1 MTELKGRRWRQA
13 IRKVASLKIAVAII
27 IWLAV
32 VTAWGTIVE
41 AQYDAFAAKKLV
53 YDTWWMYLPL
63 SALCLSLTAVMVD
76 RWPWKP
82 RHLGFIM
89 AHIGIIT
96 LLVGAWI
103 TSRFGVDGSISLGPG
118 ESQGSVSVGETDLV
132 VYSSMDG
139 QSYRPLYNQ
148 EVDFFTLPA
157 QDNPVSIPIPEGEI
171 RVVES
176 MNYGMRDS
184 QFVAS
189 KEESSGAAVRLQL
202 ENANVNLTQWVL
214 QPSRSTSETRDL
226 GPAQISI
233 VPEFPRSFGGRNAI
247 LFKPIGPRELGYEI
261 HSAKTGSVKRG
272 RLTAGAEVETGWMG
286 LKLRVLKY
294 FYQAK
299 EEIRYKPLSRPS
311 ELTSQAIRIEYRT
324 PGSAELKSQW
334 MGLGSLLKLYSD
346 DQVYVLSFANRKIP
360 MGFKVKLKDFRVGRY
375 QGTVRAASYESL
387 VEVPEAGE
395 ALISMNEP
403 LKHGGFTFYQ
413 ASFNSDDAGRPV
425 ASILSVNWDPG
436 RGIKYLGSALIV
448 LGTMHLFY
456 LKRRS
461 WLKTAETEQTANG

>member
-1 MTELKGRRWRQA
+1 MSWWRRA
-13 IRKVASLKIAVAII
+13 IRILASLKLAVVII
-27 IWLAV
+27 IWIAV
-32 VTAWGTIVE
+32 VTAWGTIIE

-63 SALCLSLTAVMVD
+63 SALCLSLTAVMAD

-96 LLVGAWI
+96 LLVGSWI
-103 TSRFGVDGSISLGPG
+103 TARFGVDGSISLGPG
-118 ESQGSVSVGETDLV
+118 ESQGSVSVGETDLI
-132 VYSSMDG
+132 VYSSLDG
-139 QSYRPLYNQ
+139 QSYRALFNQ
-148 EVDFFTLPA
+148 EVDFFSRPA
-157 QDNPVSIPIPEGEI
+157 SEYPLSIPIPEGEI

-176 MNYGMRDS
+176 MNYGMRES
-184 QFVAS
+184 QFVATQ
-189 KEESSGAAVRLQL
+189 EESSGAAVRIQL
-202 ENANVNLTQWVL
+202 ENSNVNLTEWIL
-214 QPSRSTSETRDL
+214 QPNRTNSETRDL
-226 GPAQISI
+226 GPAQISL

-247 LFKPIGPRELGYEI
+247 LLKPQSSSELSFEI
-261 HSAKTGSVKRG
+261 HSARSKRVKRG
-272 RLTAGAEVETGWMG
+272 RLRAGNEVETGWMG
-286 LKLRVLKY
+286 LKLRILKY
-294 FYQAK
+294 LPKAK
-299 EEIRYKPLSRPS
+299 EEISYKSFSRPS

-324 PGSAELKSQW
+324 PDSKELKSQW

-346 DQVYVLSFANRKIP
+346 NQVYVVSFANRKIP
-360 MGFKVKLKDFRVGRY
+360 MGFKLKLKDFRVGRY

-387 VEVPEAGE
+387 VEAPEKGE
-395 ALISMNEP
+395 VLISMNEP

-413 ASFNSDDAGRPV
+413 ASFNSDEGGRPV

-436 RGIKYLGSALIV
+436 RSIKYFGSALIV

-461 WLKTAETEQTANG
+461 WLKLSEGERSAGVRS